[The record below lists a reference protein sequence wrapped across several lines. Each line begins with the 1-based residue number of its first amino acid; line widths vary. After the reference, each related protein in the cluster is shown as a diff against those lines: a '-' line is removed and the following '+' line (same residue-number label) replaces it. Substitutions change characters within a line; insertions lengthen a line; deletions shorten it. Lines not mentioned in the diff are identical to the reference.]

1 MKLMEFFLYT
11 RIELGCLAILLYIAY
26 SFFSVKRRKTYV
38 HNLFSSII
46 YCSIINIIFDMI
58 TVYTVNNLS
67 SVSLFWNHVF
77 HILFVGSIA
86 AVVFCTYLYVRAL
99 VYPAKKPSVFVWIP
113 FIITLLSIIFLP
125 IHYNLGEFTNY
136 SSGLAV
142 TAAYAGIVLYFVFIL
157 VLLLKFHKAINKK
170 QLRGIITAILSILIV
185 TTIQAVIHESLVS
198 SIGILML
205 NIAFFFTVENPDSA
219 LIEELEYA
227 KEKADTANK
236 AKSQFLAN
244 MSHEIRTPINAVLGM
259 DEMILRESSEDTIIQ
274 YAKNIKSAGNTLI
287 SLINDILDFSK
298 IEAGKVEIQNAE
310 YDISSVIVDVV
321 NMMSA
326 KAKEKGI
333 VLILHAD
340 NDIPKSLIG
349 DSFRIKQCIMN
360 LLSNAI
366 KYTEHGNVTLSI
378 SNKKINETSIQ
389 LRISVKDTGIGIK
402 KEFLAKIGSPF
413 ERLAEGRFNT
423 MEGTGLGLSI
433 VHQLL
438 SLMESRLEVNSEY
451 GKGTEFAFEIKQ
463 DVQDWEPIGNIED
476 SYKNNLAKIVSY
488 EEKIYAPNAK
498 LLFIDDT
505 QMNLDVVKGLLK
517 RTGIQVDTCLS
528 GKEGLKLVCKDEYDI
543 IFIDHRMPEPDGI
556 ETLHLMKE
564 LADNKN
570 LNKPCIALTANAI
583 TGVKQ
588 MYLDEGFTD
597 YLSKPVN
604 PEKLE
609 NMIRNYIPKELVE
622 IRKEQKNTA
631 KPVISKIDG
640 IDINMAFRNIGS
652 KELLEETLIQFYKT
666 IDENVREL
674 DSLFS
679 TRNLKE
685 YRIKVHALKSTA
697 RLIGAKNLSNQ
708 AEDLENSAEKDDLD
722 SIIENHSS
730 MLETYLSYKK
740 KLKAFYEINKKEN
753 ENEKKTL
760 LTNAEFAEFLKKLS
774 DCVENFDSTGM
785 EALINDLNNKI
796 IPDSFSKQISR
807 ISSYVE
813 KIDFDSLKNELEKL
827 LI

>member
-1 MKLMEFFLYT
+1 
-11 RIELGCLAILLYIAY
+11 
-26 SFFSVKRRKTYV
+26 
-38 HNLFSSII
+38 
-46 YCSIINIIFDMI
+46 
-58 TVYTVNNLS
+58 
-67 SVSLFWNHVF
+67 
-77 HILFVGSIA
+77 
-86 AVVFCTYLYVRAL
+86 
-99 VYPAKKPSVFVWIP
+99 
-113 FIITLLSIIFLP
+113 
-125 IHYNLGEFTNY
+125 
-136 SSGLAV
+136 
-142 TAAYAGIVLYFVFIL
+142 
-157 VLLLKFHKAINKK
+157 
-170 QLRGIITAILSILIV
+170 
-185 TTIQAVIHESLVS
+185 
-198 SIGILML
+198 
-205 NIAFFFTVENPDSA
+205 
-219 LIEELEYA
+219 
-227 KEKADTANK
+227 
-236 AKSQFLAN
+236 
-244 MSHEIRTPINAVLGM
+244 
-259 DEMILRESSEDTIIQ
+259 
-274 YAKNIKSAGNTLI
+274 
-287 SLINDILDFSK
+287 
-298 IEAGKVEIQNAE
+298 
-310 YDISSVIVDVV
+310 
-321 NMMSA
+321 
-326 KAKEKGI
+326 
-333 VLILHAD
+333 
-340 NDIPKSLIG
+340 
-349 DSFRIKQCIMN
+349 
-360 LLSNAI
+360 
-366 KYTEHGNVTLSI
+366 
-378 SNKKINETSIQ
+378 
-389 LRISVKDTGIGIK
+389 
-402 KEFLAKIGSPF
+402 
-413 ERLAEGRFNT
+413 
-423 MEGTGLGLSI
+423 
-433 VHQLL
+433 
-438 SLMESRLEVNSEY
+438 
-451 GKGTEFAFEIKQ
+451 
-463 DVQDWEPIGNIED
+463 
-476 SYKNNLAKIVSY
+476 
-488 EEKIYAPNAK
+488 
-498 LLFIDDT
+498 
-505 QMNLDVVKGLLK
+505 MNLDVVKGLLK

-528 GKEGLKLVCKDEYDI
+528 GKEGLKLVCKNEYDI

-631 KPVISKIDG
+631 KPIMSKIDG

-708 AEDLENSAEKDDLD
+708 AEELENFAEKDDLD

-730 MLETYLSYKK
+730 MIETYLSYKK
-740 KLKAFYEINKKEN
+740 KLKAFYEINKKDN
-753 ENEKKTL
+753 ENIEKTL

>member
-1 MKLMEFFLYT
+1 
-11 RIELGCLAILLYIAY
+11 
-26 SFFSVKRRKTYV
+26 
-38 HNLFSSII
+38 
-46 YCSIINIIFDMI
+46 
-58 TVYTVNNLS
+58 
-67 SVSLFWNHVF
+67 
-77 HILFVGSIA
+77 
-86 AVVFCTYLYVRAL
+86 
-99 VYPAKKPSVFVWIP
+99 
-113 FIITLLSIIFLP
+113 
-125 IHYNLGEFTNY
+125 
-136 SSGLAV
+136 
-142 TAAYAGIVLYFVFIL
+142 
-157 VLLLKFHKAINKK
+157 
-170 QLRGIITAILSILIV
+170 
-185 TTIQAVIHESLVS
+185 
-198 SIGILML
+198 
-205 NIAFFFTVENPDSA
+205 
-219 LIEELEYA
+219 
-227 KEKADTANK
+227 
-236 AKSQFLAN
+236 
-244 MSHEIRTPINAVLGM
+244 
-259 DEMILRESSEDTIIQ
+259 
-274 YAKNIKSAGNTLI
+274 
-287 SLINDILDFSK
+287 
-298 IEAGKVEIQNAE
+298 
-310 YDISSVIVDVV
+310 
-321 NMMSA
+321 
-326 KAKEKGI
+326 
-333 VLILHAD
+333 
-340 NDIPKSLIG
+340 
-349 DSFRIKQCIMN
+349 
-360 LLSNAI
+360 
-366 KYTEHGNVTLSI
+366 
-378 SNKKINETSIQ
+378 
-389 LRISVKDTGIGIK
+389 
-402 KEFLAKIGSPF
+402 
-413 ERLAEGRFNT
+413 
-423 MEGTGLGLSI
+423 
-433 VHQLL
+433 
-438 SLMESRLEVNSEY
+438 
-451 GKGTEFAFEIKQ
+451 
-463 DVQDWEPIGNIED
+463 
-476 SYKNNLAKIVSY
+476 
-488 EEKIYAPNAK
+488 
-498 LLFIDDT
+498 
-505 QMNLDVVKGLLK
+505 MNLDVVKGLLK
-517 RTGIQVDTCLS
+517 RTAIQVDTCLS
-528 GKEGLKLVCKDEYDI
+528 GKEGLKLVCKNDYDI

-708 AEDLENSAEKDDLD
+708 AEELENFAEKDDLD

-730 MLETYLSYKK
+730 MIETYLSYKK
-740 KLKAFYEINKKEN
+740 KLKAFYEINKKDN
-753 ENEKKTL
+753 ENIEKTL
-760 LTNAEFAEFLKKLS
+760 LTNAEFAEFLKNLS